1 MFISLDISIF
11 LMEIFEQQLEEA
23 KKALKTADHLAY
35 ITYPLVLDNKLML
48 LIIENIYNSL
58 LKTMDAFLNYD
69 KYYKRIPVVPAN
81 TEEKISAF
89 RSEICKRYNIDLD
102 IVFMIKDLKAIAE
115 TRKNSNMEF
124 FRKNEI
130 VIVAEEF
137 SRVKTLNLKKVK
149 DYINSTK
156 VLVNKADSIIKHARR
171 F

>member
-1 MFISLDISIF
+1 
-11 LMEIFEQQLEEA
+11 MEIFEQQLEEA

-48 LIIENIYNSL
+48 LIIENIYTAL
-58 LKTMDAFLNYD
+58 KKTMDSFLNYD
-69 KYYKRIPVVPAN
+69 KYYKRIPVVPER
-81 TEEKISAF
+81 TEEKISVF
-89 RSEICKRYNIDLD
+89 RSEICKRYNVNPD
-102 IVFMIKDLKAIAE
+102 IVLMIKDLKAISE

-124 FRKNEI
+124 FRREEI

>member
-1 MFISLDISIF
+1 
-11 LMEIFEQQLEEA
+11 MEIFEQQLEEA

-48 LIIENIYNSL
+48 LIIENIYTAL
-58 LKTMDAFLNYD
+58 KKTMDSFLNYD
-69 KYYKRIPVVPAN
+69 KYYKRIPVVPER
-81 TEEKISAF
+81 TEEKISVF
-89 RSEICKRYNIDLD
+89 RSEICKRYNVNPD
-102 IVFMIKDLKAIAE
+102 IVLMIKDLKAISE

-124 FRKNEI
+124 FRREEI

-149 DYINSTK
+149 DYINYTK
-156 VLVNKADSIIKHARR
+156 VLVNKAESIIKNARR

>member
-1 MFISLDISIF
+1 
-11 LMEIFEQQLEEA
+11 MEIFEQQLEEA

-48 LIIENIYNSL
+48 LIIENIYTAL
-58 LKTMDAFLNYD
+58 KKTMDSFLNYD
-69 KYYKRIPVVPAN
+69 KYYKRIPVVPER
-81 TEEKISAF
+81 TEEKISVF
-89 RSEICKRYNIDLD
+89 RSEICKRYNVNPD
-102 IVFMIKDLKAIAE
+102 IVLMIKDLKAISE

-124 FRKNEI
+124 FRREEI

-149 DYINSTK
+149 DYINYTK
-156 VLVNKADSIIKHARR
+156 GLVNKAESIIKNARR